1 MLLSFISYFLVESHE
16 RSVHWGTSGWRVRW
30 QHYHPSFDYI
40 TGEAIGVA
48 SEKEVAEAVA
58 NVQGDYNLL
67 FWNCNAA
74 ATGVL
79 RKLRKPVSLRL
90 QVMSRPWMFLVL
102 LAVLLI
108 CQVLLILSREEKASG
123 SALDK
128 CEEASGGALD
138 KCEEVLRPAHNETD
152 PCLQE
157 THIQGTAVQDL
168 GSGAL
173 QGCVSDG
180 SMSSLGGGR
189 SLCGRE
195 THELVGCTPCPKP
208 EARKGPP
215 DLHPRRRHPIT
226 RCDHKG
232 WGPFHYLNIGEIDP
246 APLCGPER
254 VLAHLDARL
263 EVEDQWVLTPIYYTP
278 FKKRRT
284 HTFTKH

>member
-1 MLLSFISYFLVESHE
+1 MLLSFISYFLAESHE
-16 RSVHWGTSGWRVRW
+16 RFFHWGTSGWRVRW

-180 SMSSLGGGR
+180 SMSSLIKTR

-195 THELVGCTPCPKP
+195 THELVGCAPCPKTGSAKRA
-208 EARKGPP
+208 ARSSSKTAAP
-215 DLHPRRRHPIT
+215 
-226 RCDHKG
+226 
-232 WGPFHYLNIGEIDP
+232 HYTL
-246 APLCGPER
+246 
-254 VLAHLDARL
+254 
-263 EVEDQWVLTPIYYTP
+263 
-278 FKKRRT
+278 
-284 HTFTKH
+284 